1 MTPEIRITA
10 GITELHRIAA
20 CLFAEA
26 AQASVKRKGFFTVAL
41 SGGRTPSGLYALLG
55 EDPSLKEAVP
65 WEQIRFFWSDE
76 RCVPPD
82 HADNNYRMASEAM
95 LSKVPVPPSN
105 IFRIRGEDTDPS
117 AAAAEYEET
126 TRNALCPDMLDA
138 PSFDLILLGMG
149 TDGHTA
155 SLFPGSETLSEQG
168 RLVVAAWVERLK
180 TCRITFTLPL
190 INAAR
195 HVIFLVSGDD
205 KAEALQ
211 KVLEAPPDVEPLPA
225 ALVRPVHG
233 KLTWV
238 VDRAAARLLKSG
250 VPQTA

>member
-1 MTPEIRITA
+1 MTREVLITA
-10 GITELHRIAA
+10 DIHELHRSAA
-20 CLFAEA
+20 LLFVEA
-26 AQASVKRKGFFTVAL
+26 ALESAGRKGSFTVAL
-41 SGGRTPSGLYALLG
+41 SGGSTPRGLYVLLG

-82 HADNNYRMASEAM
+82 HADSNYRMASEAL

-126 TRNALCPDMLDA
+126 LGKVLSPDLLEA

-155 SLFPGSETLSEQG
+155 SLFPNSSALSE
-168 RLVVAAWVERLK
+168 RNHLVVAAWVERLK
-180 TCRITFTLPL
+180 TSRITFTLPL

-195 HVIFLVSGDD
+195 HIIFLVSGEG
-205 KAEALQ
+205 KAETLQ
-211 KVLEAPPDVEPLPA
+211 RVIEGLSDAEPLPA

-233 KLTWV
+233 KVTWA
-238 VDRAAARLLKSG
+238 VDRDAARLLKRG